1 MKRQTVLFTSVA
13 LLLFVTTVFIPVSSF
28 AQQKP
33 KREWSPAALP
43 ILDGIRHLR
52 SVPDADRGNVTKDLA
67 LRIRELPAGKDK
79 SDLAIGLA
87 HLSTEGDFGSEN
99 LQEVTTTLAIV
110 LKESPLP
117 REKNGAPAEPYTEL
131 ASLVRYEHMKAALD
145 DPQYASAMS
154 LLEAQDKRLQSAN
167 FTLAD
172 TTGKSWTLKQLKGK
186 VVLVNF
192 WATWCP
198 PCRKEMPDLQ
208 ALSDEFG
215 KQGFVVLGL
224 TDEEPRVVNG
234 FLAKQNYS
242 YPILLDAGRHA
253 ASEFGVDGIPKS
265 YVYDREG
272 KLVAQSID
280 MRTRAQFKAM
290 LAEAG
295 LK

>member
-1 MKRQTVLFTSVA
+1 MKRLAAILMFLCLVL
-13 LLLFVTTVFIPVSSF
+13 SSSL

-33 KREWSPAALP
+33 KRVWSPEAQP
-43 ILDGIRHLR
+43 IVEGLRHLR
-52 SVPDADRGNVTKDLA
+52 SVPDEDRGRVTKELA

-79 SDLAIGLA
+79 SDLAVGLA
-87 HLSTEGDFGSEN
+87 HLSTEGDFGREN
-99 LQEVTTTLAIV
+99 LQEVTTTLETV
-110 LKESPLP
+110 LRESPAPPL
-117 REKNGAPAEPYTEL
+117 KNGDPNDAYSEL
-131 ASLVRYEHMKAALD
+131 ASLVRYEHMQAKLD
-145 DPQYASAMS
+145 DPQYTSAVAK
-154 LLEAQDKRLQSAN
+154 LEAQDKQIQN
-167 FTLAD
+167 AD
-172 TTGKSWTLKQLKGK
+172 FKLKDVSGKKWSLRSMKGK

-215 KQGFVVLGL
+215 KQGLVVLGL
-224 TDEEPRVVNG
+224 TDERSDVVKD
-234 FLAKQNYS
+234 FLSHQSYN
-242 YPILLDAGRHA
+242 YPILLDTDRDA
-253 ASEFGVDGIPKS
+253 AKQFGIEGIPKTF
-265 YVYDREG
+265 VYDRDG